1 MVQALREL
9 IELEECDEASL
20 QEALSLFECAYT
32 DEDSKDVRKFL
43 EEHAIQNEKEGE
55 TRTYLILDDEAWG
68 NGNVKIDGYF
78 AIALKNL
85 YFNKGIDK
93 NILIQIFGE
102 EKKGCPA
109 YLIGQLARGAGAIKG
124 SGADYLKIALSYI
137 ASASDIVGGRV
148 VYLDCNKN
156 RREYYERQGFS
167 YLQEKNKD
175 ETMIQM
181 YKVL

>member
-9 IELEECDEASL
+9 IELKECNEASL

-32 DEDSKDVRKFL
+32 SEDTNDVHKFL
-43 EEHAIQNEKEGE
+43 DEHAIQNEKQGE
-55 TRTYLILDDEAWG
+55 TRTYLILNDEAWERG
-68 NGNVKIDGYF
+68 DVKLDGYF
-78 AIALKNL
+78 AIALKNI
-85 YFNKGIDK
+85 YFNKAVDK
-93 NILIQIFGE
+93 NILIDIFGE
-102 EKKGCPA
+102 DKKSCPA
-109 YLIGQLARGAGAIKG
+109 FLIGQLARGVNAAKG

-137 ASASDIVGGRV
+137 ASASDIIGGRF

-156 RREYYERQGFS
+156 RREYYEQQGFS
-167 YLQEKNKD
+167 YLQDKHKD